1 MIRTLAL
8 LVVTACGRG
17 ADEAPEIQY
26 DHEACDNCGM
36 LVSDPAHAAALVAD
50 DGKTFSFDDPGC
62 LFEFV
67 VKHPAHYTHMWFSDG
82 QRWYTEAEVGF
93 SVGASTPM
101 GSGLHAVPLGTAG
114 ALSVGEASSR
124 VVGR

>member
-36 LVSDPAHAAALVAD
+36 LVSDPAHAAALVTD
-50 DGKTFSFDDPGC
+50 DGKTFSRNMLAVRKDAGFEGIEKSQVKWTDDG
-62 LFEFV
+62 FV
-67 VKHPAHYTHMWFSDG
+67 FTG
-82 QRWYTEAEVGF
+82 QPTTPPRYWRTLIDQMSAEEIARKRNLAPVE
-93 SVGASTPM
+93 V
-101 GSGLHAVPLGTAG
+101 
-114 ALSVGEASSR
+114 
-124 VVGR
+124 